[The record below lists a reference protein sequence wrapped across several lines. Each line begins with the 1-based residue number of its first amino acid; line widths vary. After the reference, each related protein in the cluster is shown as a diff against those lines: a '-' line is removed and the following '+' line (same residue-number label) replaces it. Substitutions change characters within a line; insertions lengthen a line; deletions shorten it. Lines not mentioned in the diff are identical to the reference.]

1 MDRPTRAMLPST
13 APHPLDRRTFLGALA
28 WGVAGV
34 GLVGCEGRSAHGA
47 RVSGRPLGVQLYTV
61 RALMER
67 GVPETLAAVAGIG
80 YREVE
85 TAGLFG
91 HAPEEFRSLLDR
103 HSLVSPAGHVP
114 ITSLREDLDAALAVA
129 QTLGQ
134 QWVVVPWLDQAE
146 RTEAG
151 YRQVAAELNRYG
163 GAASDRGLR
172 IGYHNHEFE
181 FDDLGGGLTG
191 YDILLD
197 ETDPS
202 LVDVELDLYWAVK
215 AGRDPVA
222 LFDAHPGRFALCH
235 VKDMRDRGGAET
247 QADVGAG
254 DLPFGDIFAH
264 SERAGLRHY
273 FVEHDDP
280 ADPLGSIRSS
290 YTHLRQLAIT

>member
-1 MDRPTRAMLPST
+1 MDDPRRAMLPLT
-13 APHPLDRRTFLGALA
+13 ASHPLDRRTFLGALA

-34 GLVGCEGRSAHGA
+34 GLLGCEGRAAHGT
-47 RVSGRPLGVQLYTV
+47 RPSGRPLGVQLYTV
-61 RALMER
+61 RTLMER
-67 GVPETLAAVAGIG
+67 DVAGTLRAVAGIG
-80 YREVE
+80 YAEVE
-85 TAGLFG
+85 TAGLHG
-91 HAPEEFRSLLDR
+91 LGPEAFRGLLDG
-103 HSLVSPAGHVP
+103 SELVSPAGHVP
-114 ITSLREDLDAALAVA
+114 IEALREDLQGALTVA
-129 QTLGQ
+129 EVLGQ
-134 QWVVVPWLDQAE
+134 HWLVVPWLDQAE

-163 GAASDRGLR
+163 AAARDRGLR

-197 ETDPS
+197 ETDPA

-222 LFDAHPGRFALCH
+222 LFDAHPGRFPLCH
-235 VKDMRDRGGAET
+235 VKDMRDPGGAGA

-254 DLPFGDIFAH
+254 EIRFGDIFAH
-264 SERAGLRHY
+264 ADRAGLRHY

-280 ADPLGSIRSS
+280 PDPLGSIGAS
-290 YTHLRQLAIT
+290 YAHLRQLAII